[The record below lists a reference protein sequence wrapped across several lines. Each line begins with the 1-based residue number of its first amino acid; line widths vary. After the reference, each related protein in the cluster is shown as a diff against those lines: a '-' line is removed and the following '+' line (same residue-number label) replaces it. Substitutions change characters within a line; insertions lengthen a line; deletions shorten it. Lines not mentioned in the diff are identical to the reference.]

1 MMITPNNIPQGY
13 KATPLGII
21 PQEWEVRRFRDVG
34 NFLRNNTL
42 SRDKMS
48 ESDGCVQNI
57 HYGDVLIKYREILNV
72 SRTNIPWIVENSK
85 DSSLGDMLQDGD
97 IVISDTAEDYTV
109 GKATELL
116 EINGASVVAGLHTM
130 PFRPLANL
138 FSPCFL
144 GYYIN
149 SMAYRFQLYAL
160 IQGIKVCAISKKAMS
175 GTFLIVPP
183 LAEQKKIAE
192 VLGVWDKAIEKQS
205 HLIEQLTLRK
215 RGLMQQLLTAKR
227 RLPGFSDP
235 WKEVKLGEIC
245 NITTG
250 KLDANAMED
259 NGIYPFFT
267 CAKDVY
273 KINKYAFDTEAL
285 LISGNGEYVGYVHY
299 CKGKFN
305 AYQRTYV
312 LDQFRDNI
320 FYLKYTLQYYLPKRI
335 LQTKS
340 SSNTPYIVIGTLQDM
355 IILEPSKAE
364 QTAIAEVL
372 TAADREIELAQQKLE
387 LLRQQKRGLMQQL
400 LTGKKRVKV

>member
-1 MMITPNNIPQGY
+1 MKTNETTPIPQGY

-21 PQEWEVRRFRDVG
+21 PQEWEVEPLYYLGQIYSGGTPD
-34 NFLRNNTL
+34 T
-42 SRDKMS
+42 
-48 ESDGCVQNI
+48 E
-57 HYGDVLIKYREILNV
+57 
-72 SRTNIPWIVENSK
+72 VEEYWN
-85 DSSLGDMLQDGD
+85 GD
-97 IVISDTAEDYTV
+97 IAWCTPSDITKLDTKYIESTDVKITVKGLKESSATLLPPRSIVVCTRATIGTAAICSTEIATNQ
-109 GKATELL
+109 GFKNIIPNEKA
-116 EINGASVVAGLHTM
+116 
-130 PFRPLANL
+130 
-138 FSPCFL
+138 SPEWL
-144 GYYIN
+144 YYIIIY
-149 SMAYRFQLYAL
+149 SKPRLVRLGCGSTFLE
-160 IQGIKVCAISKKAMS
+160 VSKKDFS
-175 GTFLIVPP
+175 RFKIPVPP
-183 LAEQKKIAE
+183 LAEQRKIAE
-192 VLGVWDKAIEKQS
+192 VLGLWDKAIEKQS
-205 HLIEQLTLRK
+205 QLIEQLTLRK

-227 RLPGFSDP
+227 RLLGFSNP

-312 LDQFRDNI
+312 LDQFQDNI

-340 SSNTPYIVIGTLQDM
+340 SSNTPYIVIGTFQDM

-364 QTAIAEVL
+364 QTAIAQVL

-400 LTGKKRVKV
+400 LTGKKRVKI

>member
-21 PQEWEVRRFRDVG
+21 PQEWEVYDFDRIIIRPKSRHLP
-34 NFLRNNTL
+34 NPQIHLRCIELEHL
-42 SRDKMS
+42 SQG
-48 ESDGCVQNI
+48 DGSILGYIDSAEQKSMKNEFEE
-57 HYGDVLIKYREILNV
+57 GDVLFGKLRPYLRKYWLAKFRGVCSTEIWVLRAISDVCTKEYLFDIVSSYNFVQKANV
-72 SRTNIPWIVENSK
+72 SSGSKMPRAEWDYVSKIPI
-85 DSSLGDMLQDGD
+85 L
-97 IVISDTAEDYTV
+97 T
-109 GKATELL
+109 
-116 EINGASVVAGLHTM
+116 
-130 PFRPLANL
+130 
-138 FSPCFL
+138 
-144 GYYIN
+144 
-149 SMAYRFQLYAL
+149 
-160 IQGIKVCAISKKAMS
+160 
-175 GTFLIVPP
+175 PP

-400 LTGKKRVKV
+400 LTGKKRVKNYGDSFKIY